1 MMKMATDKRRDNQTD
16 MFLVFIGMCL
26 FIYMLLLMV
35 GCSGP
40 RMAVSSQHDSV
51 RTVITD
57 RVIYR
62 DTVIYVP
69 VPAESDRAV
78 LQDTDTSI
86 LRTSLAESEAF
97 VSGGKLHHSLRNR
110 NELLQPI
117 SLKMPERV
125 QHTDHSH
132 LAART
137 VTVEVEREL
146 TRWQR
151 FIQALGLGAFVA
163 ACAAILYMAVRII
176 RKFI

>member
-1 MMKMATDKRRDNQTD
+1 
-16 MFLVFIGMCL
+16 
-26 FIYMLLLMV
+26 
-35 GCSGP
+35 
-40 RMAVSSQHDSV
+40 MAVSSQRDSV

-57 RVIYR
+57 RIVYR

-78 LQDTDTSI
+78 LQDTDTSF

-110 NELLQPI
+110 NEHLQPI
-117 SLKMPERV
+117 SLKIPERV
-125 QHTDHSH
+125 QHTDHSR

-146 TRWQR
+146 TRWQK

-163 ACAAILYMAVRII
+163 ACAAILYMSVRII

>member
-16 MFLVFIGMCL
+16 MFLVFIGICL

-40 RMAVSSQHDSV
+40 RMAIDSQRDSV

-57 RVIYR
+57 RIVYR

-78 LQDTDTSI
+78 LQDTDTSF

-97 VSGGKLHHSLRNR
+97 VREGKLHHSLRNR
-110 NELLQPI
+110 NELLQPVN
-117 SLKMPERV
+117 LKMPRHLHQTEHYLMKERIK
-125 QHTDHSH
+125 
-132 LAART
+132 
-137 VTVEVEREL
+137 TVEVEREL
-146 TRWQR
+146 TRWQK